1 MYTVTNT
8 NYLIRKK
15 RTNDMSKQKLKI
27 IPLGGL
33 GEIGKNMMAIQY
45 DEDIIIIDCGLMF
58 PEEDMHGIDLVIP
71 DISYLIENKQ
81 KLRGMIITHGHEDH
95 IGALPYILPEINIP
109 IFATKLTIGL
119 ITMKLKEHGLLKSA
133 KLNNIR
139 TGTKF
144 NLGKFQIEPFA
155 VCHSIPDAIG
165 LIVYTPKGIIVHSGD
180 FKIDYT
186 PVNGKPSELSRLAQL
201 GLNGILLLMS
211 DSTYADLPGYTLSEQ
226 TVGKTLERI
235 IAESKGR
242 VIITTFASLI
252 SRIQQIIDVADK
264 YQKHVFIIGRSM
276 RDTVKMATELGFL
289 TIPKDVICQTEEL
302 GHYPDDRIIL
312 LTTGSQGE
320 PTSALVRITN
330 RDNSQI
336 RIIPG
341 DTVIMSSTPIPG
353 NEALVNRTIDS
364 LFKQG
369 ANVIYERI
377 SQVHVHGHGS
387 QEELKLLI
395 SLVKPK
401 YFLPIHGE
409 YRHLSIHGK
418 LAETVGIPK
427 NNIFIME
434 DGNILEF
441 DTNKAYIAGRVSAD
455 NVYVD
460 GLVMEDMAGVIL
472 RDRKLLSKDGIVV
485 VVIALDKNKGI
496 ILSRPDIVSRG
507 FIDTREDDTILEQ
520 GKDLVMAEISHGDSH
535 PSDRSSINAKVKDTL
550 SKFFYKHTKRRPMI
564 ITTTIE
570 I

>member
-1 MYTVTNT
+1 
-8 NYLIRKK
+8 
-15 RTNDMSKQKLKI
+15 MSKPKLKI

-33 GEIGKNMMAIQY
+33 GEIGKNMMAIEY
-45 DEDIIIIDCGLMF
+45 ADDIIVVDCGLMF
-58 PEEDMHGIDLVIP
+58 PEEDMHGVDLVIP
-71 DISYLIENKQ
+71 DITYLIENRS
-81 KLRGMIITHGHEDH
+81 KLKGIVITHGHEDH

-109 IFATKLTIGL
+109 VYATKLTTGL
-119 ITMKLKEHGLLKSA
+119 ISVKLKEHGLLKNA
-133 KLNNIR
+133 KLHTIT
-139 TGTKF
+139 TGSDTR
-144 NLGKFQIEPFA
+144 LGKFKIEPFA
-155 VCHSIPDAIG
+155 VCHSIPDAVG
-165 LIVYTPKGIIVHSGD
+165 LIIHTPKGIIVHSGD

-186 PVNGKPSELSRLAQL
+186 PVDGKLFELSRLAQL
-201 GLNGILLLMS
+201 GARGTLLLMS
-211 DSTYADLPGYTLSEQ
+211 DSTYSDLPGYTPSERS
-226 TVGKTLERI
+226 VGKNLERI
-235 IAESKGR
+235 IAESQGR

-252 SRIQQIIDVADK
+252 SRIQQVLEVAAEYHK
-264 YQKHVFIIGRSM
+264 KVFIIGRSM
-276 RDTVKMATELGFL
+276 RDTTKMASELGFL
-289 TIPKDVICQTEEL
+289 KIPPDVVCNPDNL
-302 GHYPDDRIIL
+302 SKYPNNKVIL

-336 RIIPG
+336 RIVPG

-353 NEALVNRTIDS
+353 NEALVNRTIDN

-369 ANVIYERI
+369 ANVIYDRF

-395 SLVKPK
+395 NLVKPK
-401 YFLPIHGE
+401 YFMPIHGE
-409 YRHLSIHGK
+409 YRHLSMHGK
-418 LAETVGIPK
+418 LAASVGIPV

-434 DGNILEF
+434 DGNILEL
-441 DTNKAYIAGRVSAD
+441 DPNKAKITGRVSAD

-485 VVIALDKNKGI
+485 VVIALDKNEGM

-507 FIDTREDDTILEQ
+507 FVDSKEGDSILEQ
-520 GKDLVMAEISHGDSH
+520 GKDLVMSELAQGGKH
-535 PSDRSSINAKVKDTL
+535 PVDRSSINTRVKDTL
-550 SKFFYKHTKRRPMI
+550 SKFFYKQIKRRPMI

>member
-1 MYTVTNT
+1 
-8 NYLIRKK
+8 
-15 RTNDMSKQKLKI
+15 MSKPKLKI

-33 GEIGKNMMAIQY
+33 GEIGKNMMAIEY
-45 DEDIIIIDCGLMF
+45 ADDIIVVDCGLMF
-58 PEEDMHGIDLVIP
+58 PEEDMHGVDLVIP
-71 DISYLIENKQ
+71 DITYLIENRS
-81 KLRGMIITHGHEDH
+81 KLKGIVITHGHEDH

-109 IFATKLTIGL
+109 VYATKLTTGL
-119 ITMKLKEHGLLKSA
+119 ISVKLKEHGLLKNA
-133 KLNNIR
+133 KLHTIT
-139 TGTKF
+139 TGSDTR
-144 NLGKFQIEPFA
+144 LGKFKIEPFA
-155 VCHSIPDAIG
+155 VCHSIPDAVG
-165 LIVYTPKGIIVHSGD
+165 LIIHTPKGIIVHSGD

-186 PVNGKPSELSRLAQL
+186 PVDGKLFELSRLAQL
-201 GLNGILLLMS
+201 GARGTLLLMS
-211 DSTYADLPGYTLSEQ
+211 DSTYSDLPGYTPSERS
-226 TVGKTLERI
+226 VGKNLERI
-235 IAESKGR
+235 IAESQGR

-252 SRIQQIIDVADK
+252 SRIQQVLEVAAEYHK
-264 YQKHVFIIGRSM
+264 KVFIIGRSM
-276 RDTVKMATELGFL
+276 RDTTKMASELGFL
-289 TIPKDVICQTEEL
+289 KIPPDVVCN
-302 GHYPDDRIIL
+302 PDDLSKYPNNKVIL

-336 RIIPG
+336 RIVPG

-353 NEALVNRTIDS
+353 NEALVNRTIDN

-369 ANVIYERI
+369 ANVIYDRF

-395 SLVKPK
+395 NLVKPK
-401 YFLPIHGE
+401 YFMPIHGE
-409 YRHLSIHGK
+409 YRHLSMHGK
-418 LAETVGIPK
+418 LAASVGIPV

-434 DGNILEF
+434 DGNILEL
-441 DTNKAYIAGRVSAD
+441 DPNKAKITGRVSAD

-485 VVIALDKNKGI
+485 VVIALDKNEGM

-507 FIDTREDDTILEQ
+507 FVDSKEGDSILEQ
-520 GKDLVMAEISHGDSH
+520 GKDLVMSELAQGGKH
-535 PSDRSSINAKVKDTL
+535 PVDRSSINTRVKDTL
-550 SKFFYKHTKRRPMI
+550 SKFFYKQIKRRPMI